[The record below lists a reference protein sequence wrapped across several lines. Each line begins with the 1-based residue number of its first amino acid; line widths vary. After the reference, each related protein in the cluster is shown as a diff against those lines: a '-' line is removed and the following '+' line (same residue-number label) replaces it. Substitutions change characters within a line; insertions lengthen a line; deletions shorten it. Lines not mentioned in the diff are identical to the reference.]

1 MNFDEFFE
9 HWKKPRGFYD
19 TMDFQNARI
28 NEDGTV
34 SLSVRVTNDLTNF
47 YGNAQ
52 GGAVFSLA
60 DTAVGMMLVAQGRGG
75 MTLNG
80 SISYFKPSPPDA
92 VMTATV
98 YPRKVGRGTGT
109 FLVEV
114 HDDQGNHVADCSFT
128 MYYLGDIT
136 FREKE

>member
-1 MNFDEFFE
+1 MNFEDFFR
-9 HWKKPRGFYD
+9 HWKHPRGFYD
-19 TMDFQNARI
+19 AMDFQDAYI

-34 SLSVRVTNDLTNF
+34 SLSVRVTDNLVNY

-52 GGAVFSLA
+52 GGVIFALA
-60 DTAVGMMLVAQGRGG
+60 DTAAGMMLVAQNRSG

-80 SISYFKPSPPDA
+80 SISYFKPSPLNA

-98 YPRKVGRGTGT
+98 FPRKVGKGTGV

-114 HDDQGNHVADCSFT
+114 RDDRENHVADCMFS
-128 MYYLGDIT
+128 MYYLGDLS
-136 FREKE
+136 F